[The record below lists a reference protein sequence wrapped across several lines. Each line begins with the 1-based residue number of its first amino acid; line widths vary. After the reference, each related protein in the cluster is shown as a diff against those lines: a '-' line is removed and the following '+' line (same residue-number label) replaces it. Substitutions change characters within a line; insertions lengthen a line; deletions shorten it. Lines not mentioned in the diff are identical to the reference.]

1 MRLERIDPR
10 QQKGWWVGPWN
21 SDLAVAVGWATA
33 GIDAPHQHQQM
44 TEIYLV
50 TNGTAIV
57 RVKHETITL
66 TAGNVLIIAPGEAHT
81 FLDSSEDY
89 RHFVIHTPALPP
101 TEAHADHLSVPRA
114 ELGLA

>member
-1 MRLERIDPR
+1 MRHERIDPR

-21 SDLAVAVGWATA
+21 SDLAVAVGWATTA
-33 GIDAPHQHQQM
+33 IDAPHRYQPM

-50 TNGTAIV
+50 ANGTATA
-57 RVKHETITL
+57 RVGQETIRL
-66 TAGNVLIIAPGEAHT
+66 TPGDALIIEPGEAHT
-81 FLDSSEDY
+81 FLDNSDEY

-101 TEAHADHLSVPRA
+101 AEARADHVSVPCA

>member
-21 SDLAVAVGWATA
+21 SDLEVAVGWATE
-33 GIDAPHQHQQM
+33 GIDAPHRHQRM

-50 TNGTAIV
+50 ANGTATA
-57 RVKHETITL
+57 RVGQETIAL
-66 TAGNVLIIAPGEAHT
+66 TAGDVLIVEPGEAHT
-81 FLDSSEDY
+81 FLRSSDDY

-101 TEAHADHLSVPRA
+101 AEARADHVGVPRA

>member
-10 QQKGWWVGPWN
+10 QHKGWWVGPWN

-33 GIDAPHQHQQM
+33 GIDAPHQHRRM

-50 TNGTAIV
+50 ANGTATA
-57 RVKHETITL
+57 RVGQETIGL
-66 TAGNVLIIAPGEAHT
+66 MPGDMLIIEPGEAHT
-81 FLDSSEDY
+81 FLDSSDEY
-89 RHFVIHTPALPP
+89 RHIVIHTPALPP
-101 TEAHADHLSVPRA
+101 AEARADRVNVSRA